1 MNNLFSFHLQRYFM
15 TYLIKQHN
23 YGQNTISSYR
33 DTFRLLLMFI
43 TESRSKISALKI
55 DEISCDLIDNFMLWL
70 ETERK
75 NCVSTKNVR
84 LAHLK
89 SFFRYLMI
97 SSPEYADQCSKVL
110 NIPFGKTEKKPP
122 ACLSTEATKSLLA
135 VVNSKTEDGL
145 RHLAIMS
152 LLYDSG
158 CRVQELIDLN
168 VSDFS
173 PGQCSRIYVHGKG
186 NKYRSIPLLG
196 ETEKILSKYVKHFKL
211 SADSPLFSNKRGERL
226 TRQGIRHILSKY
238 TELAK
243 MQKPNVIV
251 GSVYPHLLR
260 HSKASHL
267 VDGGINIY
275 NVRDFLGH
283 ESVTTT
289 QVYLTSNPDVTRKVI
304 ESAAAQIVPES
315 IQHFSATE
323 RDDLM
328 AFLDSLG

>member
-1 MNNLFSFHLQRYFM
+1 MNNLFSFHIQRYFM
-15 TYLIKQHN
+15 TFLIKQHN

-33 DTFRLLLMFI
+33 DTCRRLLMFI
-43 TESRSKISALKI
+43 AESRPKLSALTI
-55 DEISCDLIDNFMLWL
+55 DEISYDLICEFISWL
-70 ETERK
+70 ETTRK
-75 NCVSTKNVR
+75 NSVSTKNVR
-84 LAHLK
+84 LAHMK
-89 SFFRYLMI
+89 SFFRYLMM

-110 NIPFGKTEKKPP
+110 NVPFGKTEKKPP
-122 ACLSTEATKSLLA
+122 ACLSTEATKALLA
-135 VVNSKTEDGL
+135 AVDSKTEDGL

-168 VSDFS
+168 VSDFHS
-173 PGQCSRIYVHGKG
+173 GQCSRIYVHGKG

-211 SADSPLFSNKRGERL
+211 SADLPLFSNKSGNRL
-226 TRQGIRHILSKY
+226 TRQGIRYILSKY
-238 TELAK
+238 TEMANIK
-243 MQKPNVIV
+243 EPDAII

-283 ESVTTT
+283 ESVVTT
-289 QVYLTSNPDVTRKVI
+289 QVYLTSNPVVTRKAI
-304 ESAAAQIVPES
+304 ESIAAQTVPES
-315 IQHFSATE
+315 IQHFSAEE

-328 AFLDSLG
+328 SFLDSLG